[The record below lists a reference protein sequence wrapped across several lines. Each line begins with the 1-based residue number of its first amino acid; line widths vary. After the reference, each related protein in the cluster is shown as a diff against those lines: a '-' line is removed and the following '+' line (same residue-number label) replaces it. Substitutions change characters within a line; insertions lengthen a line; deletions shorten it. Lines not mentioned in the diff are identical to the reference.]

1 MSNMKTSNRKNVK
14 TYYVAGIARYVLVQA
29 RSLDEARAKGEEKL
43 ERPAHVVRL
52 ATLDE
57 IGLQAFHDRMIRE
70 SQGKLTPIDRLS
82 SADTCWSDHDLFH
95 RLGLRRFSK
104 VAGKHKVGTVRIDG
118 HRVEICVHCLPAK
131 FWNFQ
136 ISGPLFR
143 GRVSTGSGP
152 LADYWWAV
160 EAIIRGA
167 VTIICPEDLQREANN
182 RTYSVT
188 GNLPDEQMR
197 FLRHL
202 LALGMLVVEPRG
214 DGFANFRGRTNEN

>member
-1 MSNMKTSNRKNVK
+1 MSKMKTNNRKSGK
-14 TYYVAGIARYVLVQA
+14 TYYVAGLARYVLVQA

-52 ATLDE
+52 ATLDQ

-70 SQGKLTPIDRLS
+70 SRGKLTPIDRLS
-82 SADTCWSDHDLFH
+82 ITDTSWSDHDLFR

-118 HRVEICVHCLPAK
+118 HRVEICVHCLPAM

-136 ISGPLFR
+136 ITGPLFR

-160 EAIIRGA
+160 EELIQGT
-167 VTIICPEDLQREANN
+167 VTIICTDDIQREANN

-202 LALGMLVVEPRG
+202 LALGMLVVEPLAIG
-214 DGFANFRGRTNEN
+214 